1 MRAPVSPRPDPRRTH
16 ALARYARGEIS
27 YEIAASLGV
36 HQITVARWLAQVTT
50 LRRTGP
56 RGRTD
61 VPDRLIVEFR
71 DLERLSFTAIAAQ
84 TRMSKTGVINRYRV
98 ATEGRRRDR

>member
-1 MRAPVSPRPDPRRTH
+1 MIAAPVPIAASLGLVRAP
-16 ALARYARGEIS
+16 
-27 YEIAASLGV
+27 ASLGV
-36 HQITVARWLAQVTT
+36 HQMTVARWLAQVTT

-61 VPDRLIVEFR
+61 VPDRLIVELR
-71 DLERLSFTAIAAQ
+71 DVERLSFTAIAAQ
-84 TRMSKTGVINRYRV
+84 TQMSKTGVINRYRV